1 MLKQLKDIP
10 TLILLA
16 LMGIGFVWFWPVGL
30 ATLAYLVW
38 SGRIGQRIN
47 ISIGPWASSF
57 WSSGNKAF
65 DEHRQEMVAKLE
77 EEQREFGEFL
87 TNLANAKDRKEFDD
101 FMASRSA
108 KKS

>member
-1 MLKQLKDIP
+1 MLNQLKDIP

-16 LMGIGFVWFWPVGL
+16 LMVIGFLWFWPIGL
-30 ATLAYLVW
+30 AVLAYLVW

-65 DEHRQEMVAKLE
+65 DLHRQEMLAKLE
-77 EEQREFGEFL
+77 EEQRDFGQFVAD
-87 TNLANAKDRKEFDD
+87 LANAKDRKEFDD
-101 FMASRSA
+101 FMAARA
-108 KKS
+108 KKA